1 MGLLDQL
8 AGQVLGSLGG
18 GQGAHA
24 GMGGL
29 GGMQGSLLQAVIELV
44 QNSDGGLN
52 GLLAKL
58 SQGGLAQQAVSW
70 VSTGQNLPV
79 SAEQIG
85 AALGGGHIEDLA
97 AQLGMPAEQ
106 VAGGVAELLPQVV
119 DHLTPDGQV
128 PGSNDLLGQGLAAL
142 GAMLGSKA

>member
-18 GQGAHA
+18 GQGAQA

-52 GLLAKL
+52 GLLARL
-58 SQGGLAQQAVSW
+58 SQGGLAQQAASW

-85 AALGGGHIEDLA
+85 AALGGGRIEDLA

-106 VAGGVAELLPQVV
+106 VAGGVAEMLPQVV
-119 DHLTPDGQV
+119 DRLTPDGQV

-142 GAMLGSKA
+142 SAMLGGKA